1 MYTMQLARC
10 HINNNNVLVDVLRI
24 VDTIALFTSLY
35 LHLLHKYNVRTI
47 ELMLLLVM

>member
-24 VDTIALFTSLY
+24 VDTIALLYDVVLTFTS
-35 LHLLHKYNVRTI
+35 
-47 ELMLLLVM
+47 